1 MNREPLII
9 DMSKPQELVKIL
21 PHAPVLSSQQINW
34 TGLSCQEF
42 HYSRHEVPEYVM
54 PHHTIVVIL
63 SRDVQHENR
72 IGGKSYSR
80 I

>member
-1 MNREPLII
+1 MNREPLIV
-9 DMSKPQELVKIL
+9 DMSKPQELIKIL
-21 PHAPVLSSQQINW
+21 PHAPVLSSQQIDW
-34 TGLSCQEF
+34 AGLSCQEF